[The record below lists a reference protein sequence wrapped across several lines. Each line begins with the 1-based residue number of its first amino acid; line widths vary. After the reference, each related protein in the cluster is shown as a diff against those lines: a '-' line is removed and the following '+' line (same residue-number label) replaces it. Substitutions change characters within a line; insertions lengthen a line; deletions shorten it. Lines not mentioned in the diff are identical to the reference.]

1 MPAPLLNIF
10 KYLLIV
16 LIWLFFLRVLRAVWV
31 ESKGSSGS
39 PMMVTTTTTTTQAP
53 IAVNKPSKSKRRT
66 SGQATAPGPK
76 LLVVSGISPV
86 PGQEF
91 LVDGAITIGRGQGCS
106 IPMLKDTFASSVHA
120 RVYKNADDLYVE
132 DLDSTNGTFV
142 NGKKVL
148 GSQMI
153 VSGDRIQIGQTIFEV
168 SV

>member
-31 ESKGSSGS
+31 ESKGNSGS
-39 PMMVTTTTTTTQAP
+39 PMMVTTTTQTP

-66 SGQATAPGPK
+66 SAQATVTGPK
-76 LLVVSGISPV
+76 LVVVSGISPV
-86 PGQEF
+86 PGQEY
-91 LVDGAITIGRGQGCS
+91 LVDGAITIGRGQGCG
-106 IPMLKDTFASSVHA
+106 IPMVKDTFASSVHA

>member
-31 ESKGSSGS
+31 ESKGTSGS
-39 PMMVTTTTTTTQAP
+39 PMMVTTSTQAP
-53 IAVNKPSKSKRRT
+53 IAVNKPSKSRRKS
-66 SGQATAPGPK
+66 SGQPIANGPK

-91 LVDGAITIGRGQGCS
+91 LIDGAITIGRGQGCG
-106 IPMLKDTFASSVHA
+106 IAMVKDTFASSVHA

-148 GSQMI
+148 GSQVI
-153 VSGDRIQIGQTIFEV
+153 VSGDRLQIGQTIFEV